1 MYGLRNYRPEG
12 VSKPLRHVARG
23 GERKKIYPV
32 LVWMVH
38 LARQFD
44 PATTV
49 GAELVELLDELRGST
64 GRTPEADM
72 GFPADW
78 RRQEVWR
85 A

>member
-1 MYGLRNYRPEG
+1 MDRDDLHVPRVDG
-12 VSKPLRHVARG
+12 PLT
-23 GERKKIYPV
+23 
-32 LVWMVH
+32 
-38 LARQFD
+38 RQFD

-85 A
+85 S